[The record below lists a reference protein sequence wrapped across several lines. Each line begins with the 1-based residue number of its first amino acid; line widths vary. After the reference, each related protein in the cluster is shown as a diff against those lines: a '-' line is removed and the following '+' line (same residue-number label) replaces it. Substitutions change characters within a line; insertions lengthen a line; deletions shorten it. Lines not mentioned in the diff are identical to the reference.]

1 MRRAYGAPLESIQVI
16 ALRTG
21 RPPESTG
28 TVPDHCAVQQT
39 AATSSGG
46 TVPRAISREDTFVI
60 RAHQPSGSCSAPPP
74 GSRPA
79 WCASSSAATTSPVT
93 ETSATFS
100 AEVPRSIARMWRATS
115 YLEDDVEIGG
125 EHRVH
130 QFPRE
135 RRGHAVHRRH
145 PGAHPGVRADLLD
158 RLP

>member
-1 MRRAYGAPLESIQVI
+1 MI

-21 RPPESTG
+21 RPPESTS

-46 TVPRAISREDTFVI
+46 TVPRAISREDTLVT

-74 GSRPA
+74 GSSFT

-100 AEVPRSIARMWRATS
+100 ADVPRSIARTWRATS
-115 YLEDDVEIGG
+115 DLEGDVEVGG
-125 EHRVH
+125 EHRVD
-130 QFPRE
+130 QFRGE
-135 RRGHAVHRRH
+135 RCGHAVHRRH
-145 PGAHPGVRADLLD
+145 PGADAGVGTGLFD
-158 RLP
+158 RRPQVGEEPAGYPR

>member
-1 MRRAYGAPLESIQVI
+1 MARHILAIDLGTSALKVALVSVTGEVVAAEEEAHQAGLLPGGGAEQDPEGWW
-16 ALRTG
+16 ALITKVSSLLMAR
-21 RPPESTG
+21 G

-100 AEVPRSIARMWRATS
+100 AEVPRSIARM
-115 YLEDDVEIGG
+115 
-125 EHRVH
+125 
-130 QFPRE
+130 
-135 RRGHAVHRRH
+135 
-145 PGAHPGVRADLLD
+145 
-158 RLP
+158 